1 MACTFITAAGGVI
14 LMALAGFRLWEL
26 VYILLMLFCTLCYL
40 AVWALSRNWKVEELP
55 GETALEKEDNPPEDG
70 EK

>member
-1 MACTFITAAGGVI
+1 
-14 LMALAGFRLWEL
+14 MALAGFRLWEL

-55 GETALEKEDNPPEDG
+55 GEEQAGDPPEDG
-70 EK
+70 ENNLGKK